1 MDNSKSSDPERNT
14 GHGDLSRWEQEG
26 GPEPSTSGSSTLQ
39 VRSRA
44 GSTDLEDSHHP
55 DGPIPVWLRESSKSF
70 HWKWV
75 PYPIRQTAR
84 AIARWTKGP
93 DPPQKQKITPF
104 FPTVQEA
111 PVRLIA
117 RYFPRPIHKAGLVA
131 FFLFSW
137 LLTFSLV
144 LRHSA
149 SAGDIKGYGKPQSI
163 WCGASYWSGGNS
175 CGLNGNRCRPFD
187 NANLAFRCP
196 ANCKAVHVLTPH
208 AVGTQEINYKP
219 FVIGGPAEDDP
230 SQNISSYIY
239 RGDSFLCQAAIHAG
253 VVSNQKGGCGVVKL
267 AGTHNNFASTIR
279 NGIQSIPF
287 DASFPKSFS
296 FVSGLSSD
304 CIKDLRWPLLAV
316 TVIFTTILS
325 LCTASTAIFFP
336 TVFTLL
342 FFHVGLVSDPPTT
355 DSDYASLT
363 SLIIGRF
370 LPAAFVAAV
379 FYRYTVKP
387 QQRDL
392 QAYFERTILW
402 LGGAWVG
409 SLNNYTFD
417 FIPIQRLTPSDL
429 AAQPGAR
436 LALVIIVVLL
446 LSIAIGQIYYLRLE
460 GRLPKYLGIYAVFA
474 TFLIICVIVPSLNLR
489 IHHYFL
495 ALLLLPGT
503 RLQTRP
509 SLLYQGVLVGLFI
522 NGTARWGFD
531 SILQTTA
538 ALRGEGPL
546 NSLLPN
552 ITAVAMTASNI
563 TFTWALPPM
572 KKGFDGISVL
582 VNDVERHRWYHGEGE
597 SEKTFYRG
605 HGREKEYFRFAYM
618 SGSSAADF
626 TKAGVWES
634 TGEWREMEKGPSR

>member
-1 MDNSKSSDPERNT
+1 MTASEHDAPERNT
-14 GHGDLSRWEQEG
+14 ARSEVSRWERDG
-26 GPEPSTSGSSTLQ
+26 GPEASTSGSSTLQ
-39 VRSRA
+39 IRSRA
-44 GSTDLEDSHHP
+44 GSTDLDDTHHP

-75 PYPIRQTAR
+75 PYPLRQFAR
-84 AIARWTKGP
+84 TVVWWTEGP
-93 DPPQKQKITPF
+93 DPPQMQKITPF
-104 FPTVQEA
+104 FPTIQET
-111 PVRLIA
+111 PVRFIA
-117 RYFPRPIHKAGLVA
+117 RYFPRPMHKAALLA
-131 FFLFSW
+131 LFIFCW

-144 LRHSA
+144 LHHSA
-149 SAGDIKGYGKPQSI
+149 SAGNIKGYGKPQPI
-163 WCGASYWSGGNS
+163 WCGASYWASGNK

-196 ANCKAVHVLTPH
+196 ANCKAVHVLSPH
-208 AVGTQEINYKP
+208 AVGTQEINYQP
-219 FVIGGPAEDDP
+219 FVIGGPAENEPAQSIAD
-230 SQNISSYIY
+230 YIY
-239 RGDSFLCQAAIHAG
+239 RADSFVCQAAIHAG

-267 AGTHNNFASTIR
+267 AGTHSNFTSTPQ
-279 NGIQSIPF
+279 NGIESISF
-287 DASFPKSFS
+287 DAFFPKSFS
-296 FVSGLSSD
+296 FVSDLSPD
-304 CIKDLRWPLLAV
+304 CIRDLRWPLLAV

-342 FFHVGLVSDPPTT
+342 FFHVGLVSDPPST
-355 DSDYASLT
+355 DSDYASLS

-392 QAYFERTILW
+392 HAYFERTILW

-436 LALVIIVVLL
+436 LALVIVVVLL

-460 GRLPKYLGIYAVFA
+460 GRLPKYLGIYAIFI
-474 TFLIICVIVPSLNLR
+474 TFLIVCVIVPSLNLR

-509 SLLYQGVLVGLFI
+509 SLLYQGILVGLFI

-538 ALRGEGPL
+538 ALRGDGQL
-546 NSLLPN
+546 HSLLPN
-552 ITAVAMTASNI
+552 VTAVASTASNI
-563 TFTWALPPM
+563 TFSWTLPPFA
-572 KKGFDGISVL
+572 KGFDGISML
-582 VNDVERHRWYHGEGE
+582 VNDVERHRWYQGEGE
-597 SEKTFYRG
+597 PEHTFYRTD
-605 HGREKEYFRFAYM
+605 HEKEYFRFAYM
-618 SGSSAADF
+618 RGSSTADF
-626 TKAGVWES
+626 TKAGIWEG
-634 TGEWREMEKGPSR
+634 TGEWRKMEKGPSR